1 MRALGARPGQNS
13 SNSSRPPSPCPTS
26 PPASRPAS
34 SVKGEPKNTAI
45 PGAVFVHS
53 GGLGHA
59 PPRAAGP
66 CGSVR
71 RAGAA
76 LWRPP
81 DRAVL
86 YARRGVR
93 RLRLFEAPDD
103 AAAAAVEMADV
114 AAGHLKSNRLLRVLS
129 AGEMH
134 AALQQ
139 AATAPDMAPKRTG

>member
-1 MRALGARPGQNS
+1 MIEALLLLVPAPDHAPLLEQRTILRRENAALRAQNAVLPELMRALGARPGQNS
-13 SNSSRPPSPCPTS
+13 SNSSRPPSPCPTP

-53 GGLGHA
+53 GSLGRAH
-59 PPRAAGP
+59 PRAAGP
-66 CGSVR
+66 CGRVR
-71 RAGAA
+71 RAGAV

-93 RLRLFEAPDD
+93 RLR
-103 AAAAAVEMADV
+103 AVR
-114 AAGHLKSNRLLRVLS
+114 G
-129 AGEMH
+129 
-134 AALQQ
+134 
-139 AATAPDMAPKRTG
+139 